1 MNMKKIFASIML
13 LVAVGANAQSE
24 KYLRTMEEKVKALDT
39 VRSQSGWQSMANT
52 FERIGE
58 AEKTQWLPFYYSALS
73 HVMAGYTM
81 SNGQPGGS
89 NTTQLDMLA
98 DKAEGLIG
106 KAETLEKDN
115 SEIFCVKKMIA
126 TLKMTADPMTRF
138 QTYGPKAA
146 EALAKAKMLDPVN
159 PRVYMLEGQDKLF
172 TPEQFGGS
180 KTEAKR
186 LFEESLKLYESFKPK
201 SPIHP
206 RWGVNQVKYF
216 LAQIK

>member
-1 MNMKKIFASIML
+1 MKKIFASILL
-13 LVAVGANAQSE
+13 LVALGANAQSE
-24 KYLRTMEEKVKALDT
+24 KYLKTMEEKVKVLDT
-39 VRSQSGWQSMANT
+39 VRSQSGWQAMANT

-58 AEKTQWLPFYYSALS
+58 AEKTQWLPYYYSALS
-73 HVMAGYTM
+73 HVMAGYMM

-98 DKAEGLIG
+98 DKAEGLIS
-106 KAETLEKDN
+106 KAGSLEKDN
-115 SEIFCVKKMIA
+115 SEIFCVMKMIA

-146 EALAKAKMLDPVN
+146 EALAKAKMLDPAN

-180 KTEAKR
+180 KTEARR
-186 LFEESLKLYESFKPK
+186 LFEESLKLYESFRPK
-201 SPIHP
+201 SAIHP
-206 RWGVNQVKYF
+206 RWGENQVKYF
-216 LAQIK
+216 LEQTK

>member
-1 MNMKKIFASIML
+1 MRKLITAILMIAAI
-13 LVAVGANAQSE
+13 GANAQSE
-24 KYLRTMEEKVKALDT
+24 KYMKAMEEKVKALDT

-106 KAETLEKDN
+106 KAETLEKEN

-126 TLKMTADPMTRF
+126 TLKMSADPMTRY
-138 QTYGPKAA
+138 QTYGPQAA
-146 EALAKAKMLDPVN
+146 EALAKAKMLDPLN

-201 SPIHP
+201 SAIHP
-206 RWGVNQVKYF
+206 RWGVNQVNYF
-216 LAQIK
+216 LGQIK